1 MEDKMADLAT
11 EKNNPKTVNIDQKS
25 TREILEMINHEDIT
39 VPLAVQQSISDIAKV
54 VDGVVYRMQK
64 GGRLIYIGAGTSG
77 RLGVLDAS
85 ECPPTYGTPP
95 GLVVGVIAGGPSAVF
110 QSVEGIEDKIE
121 RGIEDITA
129 LQVRPVDTV
138 VGIAAS
144 GRTPYVLAALREAKK
159 QGTFTVGICN
169 SEQSELE
176 AVCDVTVAVVVGPE
190 VIMGSTRMKAG
201 TAQKLVLNMIS
212 TSVMVKLGKVYQN
225 FMVDLNAQ
233 NKKLYNRSVRMIQM
247 LTGAESQAAVKAL
260 DKANGK
266 VKTAILMIKG
276 GVDDSQANQILQ
288 ENGGVLRAAIKT
300 LEGKKH
306 RNEKNGQY

>member
-1 MEDKMADLAT
+1 MEDIMAELIT
-11 EKNNPKTVNIDQKS
+11 EKNNPNTVNIDQKS
-25 TREILEMINHEDIT
+25 TLEMLEMINREDIT
-39 VPLAVQQSISDIAKV
+39 VPQAVKQTIPDIAKA
-54 VDGVVYRMQK
+54 VDGIVYRMQQ

-77 RLGVLDAS
+77 RLGILDAS

-95 GLVVGVIAGGPSAVF
+95 GLVVGVIAGGPSAIL
-110 QSVEGIEDKIE
+110 QSMEGIEDRVE
-121 RGIEDITA
+121 LGIIDITT

-159 QGTFTVGICN
+159 HGAFTVGICN

-176 AVCDVTVAVVVGPE
+176 VVCDVTIAVVVGPE

-212 TSVMVKLGKVYQN
+212 TSTMVKLGKVYKN

-233 NKKLYNRSVRMIQM
+233 NDKLYYRSVRMIQL
-247 LTGAESQAAVKAL
+247 LTGVEPQVAEEVL
-260 DKANGK
+260 DKVDGK

-276 GVDDSQANQILQ
+276 GLDDEQAKQILQ
-288 ENGGVLRAAIKT
+288 ENGGVLRAAIET
-300 LEGKKH
+300 LEQRDRGAGTK
-306 RNEKNGQY
+306 